1 MSTSTE
7 TRIPATPTTDDLHP
21 VPDGL
26 EQLRDWVRS
35 QPLGLVHAR
44 LHAPSPTFTADELD
58 MVSDAVNLEAIDS
71 IAQWSAE
78 AAALHDFYRRHHSLV
93 TALRELIGEGFRTVA
108 DLHHQWKVDT
118 GVDHHAVRRLL
129 SAAQAASIGRWGVS
143 LAEGSLAVGDRDDA
157 REDALGEM
165 NNAAEALLDLAGQ
178 VDDARLDR
186 LAERLE
192 RIDENDFRK
201 MRRILPD
208 MDAAL
213 RDTYQRVER
222 DVVFGTARHRYLAAA
237 AA

>member
-1 MSTSTE
+1 PPVGGKTAGGWSAVSGGGCVRLPAGASPDASGASSGRLRSCPAPRVPAHRWGMSTSTE

-21 VPDGL
+21 APDGL

-58 MVSDAVNLEAIDS
+58 MVSDAVTLEAIDS

-118 GVDHHAVRRLL
+118 G
-129 SAAQAASIGRWGVS
+129 
-143 LAEGSLAVGDRDDA
+143 
-157 REDALGEM
+157 
-165 NNAAEALLDLAGQ
+165 
-178 VDDARLDR
+178 
-186 LAERLE
+186 
-192 RIDENDFRK
+192 
-201 MRRILPD
+201 
-208 MDAAL
+208 
-213 RDTYQRVER
+213 
-222 DVVFGTARHRYLAAA
+222 
-237 AA
+237 